1 MENKKKLSKLILFV
15 QCTEDNKSTKLETFP
30 LNYKKFDYYFELR
43 KKPKLL
49 WNKLKQ
55 KPQGTLEFEMTEAS
69 KTLFSFDIPL
79 NSEEEGKWI
88 SSLTSLKVY
97 RRVFN

>member
-1 MENKKKLSKLILFV
+1 MSNNSFRYQPKYEK
-15 QCTEDNKSTKLETFP
+15 
-30 LNYKKFDYYFELR
+30 YDYNFELR

-55 KPQGTLEFEMTEAS
+55 KPQETLEFEMTEAS
-69 KTLFSFDIPL
+69 KTLFSFDVPL
-79 NSEEEGKWI
+79 NSEEKGRWI
-88 SSLTSLKVY
+88 SGLTSLKVY